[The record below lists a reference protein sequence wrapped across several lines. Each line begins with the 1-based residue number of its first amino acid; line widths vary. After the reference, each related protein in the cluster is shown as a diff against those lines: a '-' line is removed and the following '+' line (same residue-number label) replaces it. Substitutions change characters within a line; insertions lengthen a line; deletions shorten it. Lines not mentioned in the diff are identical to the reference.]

1 MLDPLRL
8 GLTKMSSGCGH
19 AAPKDPSR
27 KAPSRDYSRWY
38 QWLWPHRPQLL
49 PCRAGFRRR
58 HRDRRGKRPDRYEDS
73 CASAQVRQHPRS
85 TRQGR
90 HCRRQRDHRRWHRHL
105 PRLRRARPGQPA
117 LGQARRRRR
126 PRVHGLLQGRRE
138 LWQAHHRRRQEGHHL
153 RACQGRGHHHRDG
166 RQPPGLRP
174 GDGPHHL
181 QRLVHD
187 ELPRDADGTITDD
200 GRVRASVPTIKALSE
215 AGARVVV
222 CAHLGRPKGAPEAK
236 YSLAPV
242 ARRLQD
248 LLATRVVF
256 ATDTVGESARSAA
269 TGLGDGQI
277 LLLENLRFNPGE
289 TSKDDDVRDAFADE
303 LASLA
308 EVFVSDGFG
317 VVHRKQASVYDVAQR
332 LPHAVG
338 GLVQTEVEVLKRLT
352 ESVERPY
359 AVMLGGAKVSDKLGV
374 IANLLQTADRLL
386 IGGGMVFTFLAA
398 QGHEVGKSLLEADQ
412 IDVVKGYLAQ
422 AQERGVEI
430 ILPTDIVAATA
441 FSAEAEHSVVD
452 AHSIPADRIGL
463 DIGPESAK
471 AFAAKLVDAR
481 TVFWNGPMGAFEM
494 APYAAGTKV
503 VAQALVEATSKGA
516 LTVIGGGD
524 SAAAVR
530 QLGFADS
537 QFGHISTGGGA
548 SLEYLEGKALPGL
561 TVLEG

>member
-1 MLDPLRL
+1 MKTAHDLILSG
-8 GLTKMSSGCGH
+8 GL
-19 AAPKDPSR
+19 
-27 KAPSRDYSRWY
+27 
-38 QWLWPHRPQLL
+38 
-49 PCRAGFRRR
+49 
-58 HRDRRGKRPDRYEDS
+58 RGKRVL
-73 CASAQVRQHPRS
+73 VRSDLNVP
-85 TRQGR
+85 
-90 HCRRQRDHRRWHRHL
+90 L
-105 PRLRRARPGQPA
+105 
-117 LGQARRRRR
+117 
-126 PRVHGLLQGRRE
+126 
-138 LWQAHHRRRQEGHHL
+138 
-153 RACQGRGHHHRDG
+153 
-166 RQPPGLRP
+166 
-174 GDGPHHL
+174 
-181 QRLVHD
+181 
-187 ELPRDADGTITDD
+187 DAEGTITDD
-200 GRVRASVPTIKALSE
+200 GRVRASVPTIRALTE

-222 CAHLGRPKGAPEAK
+222 CAHLGRPKGVPEAK

-242 ARRLQD
+242 ARRLQE
-248 LLATRVVF
+248 LLGTPVAF
-256 ATDTVGESARSAA
+256 ATDTVGESARSTVA
-269 TGLGDGQI
+269 GLADGQVA
-277 LLLENLRFNPGE
+277 LLENLRFNAGE
-289 TSKDDDVRDAFADE
+289 TSKDDVVRGGFADE
-303 LASLA
+303 LATLA
-308 EVFVSDGFG
+308 DVFVSDGFG

-332 LPHAVG
+332 MPHAVG

-359 AVMLGGAKVSDKLGV
+359 AVLLGGAKVSDKLGV
-374 IANLLQTADRLL
+374 IANLLKTADRLL

-422 AQERGVEI
+422 AQELGVEI

-441 FSAEAEHSVVD
+441 FSADAEHSVVD
-452 AHSIPADRIGL
+452 ANRIPADRIGL
-463 DIGPESAK
+463 DIGPEAAK
-471 AFAAKLVDAR
+471 AFAAKLADAR

-530 QLGFADS
+530 QLGFKDS